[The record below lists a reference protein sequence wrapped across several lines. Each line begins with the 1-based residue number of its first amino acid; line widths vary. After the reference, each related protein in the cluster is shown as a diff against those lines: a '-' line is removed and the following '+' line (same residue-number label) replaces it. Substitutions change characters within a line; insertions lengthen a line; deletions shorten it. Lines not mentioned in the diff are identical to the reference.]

1 MHRASENSLY
11 DNWLLSEKE

>member
-11 DNWLLSEKE
+11 DNWLLSEEE

>member
-11 DNWLLSEKE
+11 DKWLLSEEE